1 MLRCY
6 TFGYFLSISGTMPPE
21 KEFPVVELT
30 TNTDYRNQYYKL
42 RNRIFTEMYKKDRGI
57 DKAGPHD
64 IKGHICVAR
73 FGEKVIGGGRV
84 VIRSVGSGEKLSME
98 SEYGMDLEQ
107 EFPEVISGHAKISE
121 LSTIVIEKEYRSM
134 ELYAE
139 LVRKLLLK
147 AVAQDVRLGFSLA
160 TMANSNLHLLL
171 GSTMNPAL
179 SIKRIDDKFW
189 TVHNDDGST
198 TNLHPLILSC

>member
-1 MLRCY
+1 M
-6 TFGYFLSISGTMPPE
+6 SAE
-21 KEFPVVELT
+21 KEFPIVELT
-30 TNTDYRNQYYKL
+30 TNIDYRNQYYKL

-64 IKGHICVAR
+64 INGHICVAR
-73 FGEKVIGGGRV
+73 FGKKVIGGGRM
-84 VIRSVGSGEKLSME
+84 VIRPVGSGEKLSME

-121 LSTIVIEKEYRSM
+121 LSTIVIEKEHRSM

-147 AVAQDVRLGFSLA
+147 AVSQDARLGFSLA

-171 GSTMNPAL
+171 GSTMNSEL

-189 TVHNDDGST
+189 TVQNDDGST